1 LVASAA
7 PPGSSRQNAIFDVT
21 DPLAAT
27 LQRTLGDDYRIEREL
42 GGGGM
47 SRVFVAHDLSLDRD
61 IVIKVLSGEATAGVS
76 ADRFRREIQLIA
88 RMQHPHVVS
97 ILSAGAADGSL
108 FYTMPYVA
116 GETLRA
122 RIAREGALPVA
133 DAVRLLREVLD
144 ALAFAHDHGVVHR
157 DIKPENVLVS
167 ASHAVVADFG
177 IAKALTDS
185 GTLTSAGFALGTPTY
200 MAPEQAT
207 ADPSTDHRAD
217 LYSVGVLGYELL
229 TGAPPFTG
237 SPQQVITQ
245 HLTVAPVPIATRRAD
260 VPESLAAVIERALMK
275 EPAARPGSAREMI
288 AALDAMTTPAP
299 APARTTS
306 HRTFSRR
313 RLTLV
318 AAGVVALVAAGTD
331 AVRTSATSAS
341 TPPVSPVAS
350 GADLIAVMPLSAV
363 SDTSLARLGQDLVV
377 TLSTNLDGV
386 GSLHTVDAATLLM
399 RARKLPSPLPLAE
412 ARAAARDLGAR
423 SVLTGTLINEGD
435 RVRASVT
442 LHRVGSDSAIA
453 RATAL
458 AAPHDIATLT
468 DSLTWSVL
476 QQVWQRGTPPS
487 PLLAGLTTRSVDALR
502 AFLDGEREFQRL
514 AVDAALADFRRAF
527 ELDSNFVQALL
538 RYDAVNG
545 WRVAPPDTQVLRRL
559 MALKDRLP
567 ERERLHLEMSQRRLP
582 FLQRLDA
589 WKALLARYPDYP
601 PVLMAAADPIVHSGP
616 YYGIPIAEARPTL
629 DRLEEL
635 VPEHADTRFHQAL
648 MSLEI
653 GSADSIAVTTAAAAR
668 VMGPPWGPVLD
679 LASRLHAAR
688 ASGRPFP
695 PPEAAFPAA
704 RALAA
709 ASRSR
714 TPYYAVLGMLG
725 VDAHFAAYKLE
736 ALERVRA
743 AGIYTGD
750 VDLHSSL
757 GEGIL
762 YLSRGDWAHGLRALR
777 RIEGASLPI
786 ADRMSG
792 ARLACIGA
800 WLGVVNAATADSALR
815 RVRALRGSDAVLLDR
830 VELLWL
836 DGLLGMVTADA
847 ARVQGAR
854 RALLADTSA
863 AARRSAR
870 SLDGLWLERTDRDAA
885 ADTLRAVT
893 EAAMRE
899 GNFPMSIEAVDRLI
913 VARALRRR
921 GSPADAERYLMWPD
935 AQTNS
940 VRNFAVKFALAPLV
954 SYERGL
960 ALEEAGNRRAAEFQL
975 QRFVDA
981 YDQPLPSQRDL
992 VSDATRRLAALR
1004 KTDAPPA
1011 R

>member
-1 LVASAA
+1 
-7 PPGSSRQNAIFDVT
+7 VT
-21 DPLAAT
+21 DSLAAT
-27 LQRTLGDDYRIEREL
+27 LQRTLGDGYRVDREL

-61 IVIKVLSGEATAGVS
+61 VVIKVLSGEATAGVS

-108 FYTMPYVA
+108 YYTMPYVA

-122 RIAREGALPVA
+122 RLAREGAFPVA

-167 ASHAVVADFG
+167 AGHAVVADFG

-217 LYSVGVLGYELL
+217 LYSVGVLGYELP

-245 HLTVAPVPIATRRAD
+245 HLTVAPVPVATRRAE
-260 VPESLAAVIERALMK
+260 VPEALAAVIERALAK
-275 EPAARPGSAREMI
+275 DPAARPQSAREMI
-288 AALDAMTTPAP
+288 AALDGMTTPAP
-299 APARTTS
+299 APARRTS
-306 HRTFSRR
+306 RGALGRR
-313 RLTLV
+313 RVPLV
-318 AAGVVALVAAGTD
+318 AAGVVALVAAGVL
-331 AVRTSATSAS
+331 AVRSRATPDAAPSAA
-341 TPPVSPVAS
+341 PVAS

-399 RARKLPSPLPLAE
+399 RARRLPSPLPLAD
-412 ARAAARDLGAR
+412 ARTAARELGAR

-435 RVRASVT
+435 RVRASVI
-442 LHRVGSDSAIA
+442 LHPVGSDSAIA

-476 QQVWQRGTPPS
+476 RQIWRGGTPPS
-487 PLLAGLTTRSVDALR
+487 PVLAGLTTRSVDALR
-502 AFLDGEREFQRL
+502 AFLDGERKFQRL
-514 AVDAALADFRRAF
+514 DADAALVDFRHAF
-527 ELDSNFVQALL
+527 ELDSSFVQALL
-538 RYDAVNG
+538 RYNQVNS

-582 FLQRLDA
+582 FLARLDA
-589 WKALLARYPDYP
+589 WKALAARYPDYP

-616 YYGIPIAEARPTL
+616 YYAIPIAEARPTL
-629 DRLEEL
+629 DRLEAL

-648 MSLEI
+648 VSLAI
-653 GSADSIAVTTAAAAR
+653 GSDDSIAVTSAQAAR

-688 ASGRPFP
+688 ARGGPLP
-695 PPEAAFPAA
+695 PPDAAFAAA

-709 ASRSR
+709 ASRGP
-714 TPYYAVLGMLG
+714 TPITSVLGMLG
-725 VDAHFAAYKLE
+725 VDAHFAAYKLD
-736 ALERVRA
+736 ALARVRA

-750 VDLHSSL
+750 IDLRSSL
-757 GEGIL
+757 GEGML
-762 YLSRGDWAHGLRALR
+762 HVSRGDWASGLRALR
-777 RIEGASLPI
+777 RSEGSSAPI
-786 ADRMSG
+786 ADRISG

-800 WLGVVNAATADSALR
+800 WLGTVDAATADSTVR
-815 RVRALRGSDAVLLDR
+815 RARAFPGTDASLLDR

-836 DGLLGMVTADA
+836 DGLVGIATIDTS
-847 ARVQGAR
+847 RVQAAR
-854 RALLADTSA
+854 RALQTDTSA
-863 AARRSAR
+863 TARRAAR
-870 SLDGLWLERTDRDAA
+870 SLGGLWLERTDREAG

-893 EAAMRE
+893 EAAIRE
-899 GNFPMSIEAVDRLI
+899 GILHLSIEAVDRLV

-921 GSPADAERYLMWPD
+921 GTPAEAERYLMWPD
-935 AQTNS
+935 AETNN
-940 VRNFAVKFALAPLV
+940 VRNFAVKFALGPLV
-954 SYERGL
+954 GYERGL
-960 ALEEAGNRRAAEFQL
+960 AFEEAGNHGAAEYQL
-975 QRFVDA
+975 QQFVDA
-981 YDQPLPSQRDL
+981 YDRPLPSQRDL
-992 VSDATRRLAALR
+992 VSDAKRRLAELR
-1004 KTDAPPA
+1004 KTDAPAA

>member
-1 LVASAA
+1 
-7 PPGSSRQNAIFDVT
+7 VT

-27 LQRTLGDDYRIEREL
+27 LQRTLGDGYRVEREL

-61 IVIKVLSGEATAGVS
+61 VVIKVLSGEATAGVS

-97 ILSAGAADGSL
+97 IIAAGAADGSL
-108 FYTMPYVA
+108 YYMMPYVA

-122 RIAREGALPVA
+122 RLSREGSLPVP
-133 DAVRLLREVLD
+133 DVVRLLREVLD
-144 ALAFAHDHGVVHR
+144 ALAFAHEHGVVHR

-167 ASHAVVADFG
+167 AGHAVVADFG
-177 IAKALTDS
+177 IAKALTES

-237 SPQQVITQ
+237 TAQQVITQ
-245 HLTVAPVPIATRRAD
+245 HLTVAPVAIATRREH
-260 VPESLAAVIERALMK
+260 VPEALAGVIERALAK
-275 EPAARPGSAREMI
+275 DPAARPQSAREMLD
-288 AALDAMTTPAP
+288 ALDGMTTTPAAP
-299 APARTTS
+299 TRATGRRTPARM
-306 HRTFSRR
+306 
-313 RLTLV
+313 RLPLIV
-318 AAGVVALVAAGTD
+318 ASVVALVAAGAFAARSRATS
-331 AVRTSATSAS
+331 TSA
-341 TPPVSPVAS
+341 PPVAPVAA

-399 RARKLPSPLPLAE
+399 RARKLPSPLPLGE

-423 SVLTGTLINEGD
+423 SVLTGTLIHEGD

-442 LHRVGSDSAIA
+442 LHPVGSDSAIA

-458 AAPHDIATLT
+458 AAPHVIAALT

-476 QQVWQRGTPPS
+476 QQIWRRGTPPS
-487 PLLAGLTTRSVDALR
+487 PVLAGLTTRSVDALR
-502 AFLDGEREFQRL
+502 AFLDGERAFQRL
-514 AVDAALADFRRAF
+514 DADAALADFRRAF

-538 RYDAVNG
+538 RYSAVNG

-567 ERERLHLEMSQRRLP
+567 ERERLHLEMSRRRLP
-582 FLQRLDA
+582 FPERLA
-589 WKALLARYPDYP
+589 EWKKLAARYPDYP
-601 PVLMAAADPIVHSGP
+601 PILMAEADPIVHSGP
-616 YYGIPIAEARPTL
+616 YYGVPLIDARPIL

-648 MSLEI
+648 TSLETE
-653 GSADSIAVTTAAAAR
+653 SADSIAATTAAAAR
-668 VMGPPWGPVLD
+668 VMGPPWGPVLE

-688 ASGRPFP
+688 ASGGPLP
-695 PPEAAFPAA
+695 LPEAAFPAA

-709 ASRSR
+709 ASRSP
-714 TPYYAVLGMLG
+714 TPYYASLGLLG

-736 ALERVRA
+736 ALRRIRA

-750 VDLHSSL
+750 VDLRSSL
-757 GEGIL
+757 GEGML
-762 YLSRGDWAHGLRALR
+762 HLSRGDWVNGLRALR
-777 RIEGASLPI
+777 RTETSSLPI
-786 ADRMSG
+786 GDRMSG

-800 WLGVVNAATADSALR
+800 WLGVVDAATADSTLR
-815 RVRALRGSDAVLLDR
+815 RVRASAGSDAALLDR

-836 DGLLGMVTADA
+836 DGFLGVLTADA
-847 ARVQGAR
+847 ARMQGAR

-870 SLDGLWLERTDRDAA
+870 SLHGLWLERTDHDAG

-921 GSPADAERYLMWPD
+921 NSPADAERYLMWPD

-940 VRNFAVKFALAPLV
+940 TRNFAVKFALAPLV

-960 ALEEAGNRRAAEFQL
+960 AFEEAGNRPAAQYQL

-992 VSDATRRLAALR
+992 VSDARRRLAELR
-1004 KTDAPPA
+1004 KTDAPEA

>member
-1 LVASAA
+1 M
-7 PPGSSRQNAIFDVT
+7 T

-27 LQRTLGDDYRIEREL
+27 LQRTLGDGYRVEREL

-61 IVIKVLSGEATAGVS
+61 VVIKVLSGEATVGVS

-108 FYTMPYVA
+108 YYTMPYVA

-122 RIAREGALPVA
+122 RITREGALPVP
-133 DAVRLLREVLD
+133 DVVRLLREVLD
-144 ALAFAHDHGVVHR
+144 ALAFAHAHGVVHR

-167 ASHAVVADFG
+167 AGHAVVADFG
-177 IAKALTDS
+177 IAKALTES

-237 SPQQVITQ
+237 TAQQVITQ
-245 HLTVAPVPIATRRAD
+245 HLTVAPVAIATRRAD
-260 VPESLAAVIERALMK
+260 APDALAGVVERALAK
-275 EPAARPGSAREMI
+275 DPAARPQSAREMI
-288 AALDAMTTPAP
+288 GALDAVVTPVTAPRRSAVPSTFTRLRLPLAAAGVFALAAAGVFAMRARQTPAP
-299 APARTTS
+299 AS
-306 HRTFSRR
+306 D
-313 RLTLV
+313 
-318 AAGVVALVAAGTD
+318 AA
-331 AVRTSATSAS
+331 
-341 TPPVSPVAS
+341 PVAS

-412 ARAAARDLGAR
+412 ARAAARALGAR
-423 SVLTGTLINEGD
+423 SVLTGTLINEGN

-442 LHRVGSDSAIA
+442 LHQVGSDSVIA
-453 RATAL
+453 KATAL
-458 AAPHDIATLT
+458 ATPHDIAALT

-476 QQVWQRGTPPS
+476 QQVWRRGTPPS
-487 PLLAGLTTRSVDALR
+487 PVLAGLTTRSVDALR

-514 AVDAALADFRRAF
+514 AADAALADFRRAF

-538 RYDAVNG
+538 RYHDVNG

-559 MALKDRLP
+559 LALKDRLP
-567 ERERLHLEMSQRRLP
+567 ERERLSLEMSQRRLP
-582 FLQRLDA
+582 FPERLAA

-616 YYGIPIAEARPTL
+616 YYGIPLTEARPTL

-635 VPEHADTRFHQAL
+635 MPEHADTRFHQAL
-648 MSLEI
+648 TSLETE
-653 GSADSIAVTTAAAAR
+653 SADSIAVTTAEAAR
-668 VMGPPWGPVLD
+668 VMDPPWGPVLE
-679 LASRLHAAR
+679 LASRLHAAH
-688 ASGRPFP
+688 ASGTPLP
-695 PPEAAFPAA
+695 PAEAAFPAA
-704 RALAA
+704 RALVA
-709 ASRSR
+709 ASRSP
-714 TPYYAVLGMLG
+714 TPYYASLGLLG
-725 VDAHFAAYKLE
+725 VDAHFAAYKLD
-736 ALERVRA
+736 ALDRVRA
-743 AGIYTGD
+743 TGIYTGD
-750 VDLHSSL
+750 VDVKSSL
-757 GEGIL
+757 GEGML
-762 YLSRGDWAHGLRALR
+762 HLSRGDWVNGLRALR
-777 RIEGASLPI
+777 RFEGSSIPLGE
-786 ADRMSG
+786 RMSG

-800 WLGVVNAATADSALR
+800 WLGVVDAATADSALR
-815 RVRALRGSDAVLLDR
+815 RMRASQGSGATLLDR

-836 DGLLGMVTADA
+836 DGFLGIVNSDA
-847 ARVQGAR
+847 SRTQSAR

-870 SLDGLWLERTDRDAA
+870 SLDGLWLERTDHDAG

-899 GNFPMSIEAVDRLI
+899 GNFPMSIEAIDRLV

-940 VRNFAVKFALAPLV
+940 VRNFAVKFALGPLV

-960 ALEEAGNRRAAEFQL
+960 AFEEAGNRRAGTFQL
-975 QRFVDA
+975 RRFVEA
-981 YDQPLPSQRDL
+981 YDLPPAQHREL
-992 VSDATRRLAALR
+992 VNDAKRRLTALGV
-1004 KTDAPPA
+1004 TDVPQASKVAP

>member
-1 LVASAA
+1 M
-7 PPGSSRQNAIFDVT
+7 T

-27 LQRTLGDDYRIEREL
+27 LQRTLGDGYRVEREL

-47 SRVFVAHDLSLDRD
+47 SRVFVARDLSLDRD
-61 IVIKVLSGEATAGVS
+61 VVIKVLSGETTAGVS

-88 RMQHPHVVS
+88 RMQHPHVVP

-108 FYTMPYVA
+108 YYTMPYVA
-116 GETLRA
+116 GETLRS
-122 RIAREGALPVA
+122 RLAREGALPVG
-133 DAVRLLREVLD
+133 DATRLLREVLD

-167 ASHAVVADFG
+167 AGHAVVADFG

-229 TGAPPFTG
+229 TGVPPFTG

-245 HLTVAPVPIATRRAD
+245 HLTAAPARVASRRAD
-260 VPESLAAVIERALMK
+260 VPDALAAVIERALAK
-275 EPAARPGSAREMI
+275 DPDARPQNAREMI
-288 AALDAMTTPAP
+288 AALDGRMTPVPTPARRP
-299 APARTTS
+299 SRSALG
-306 HRTFSRR
+306 RR
-313 RLTLV
+313 RVPLAV
-318 AAGVVALVAAGTD
+318 AGIVALVAAGVF
-331 AVRTSATSAS
+331 AVRSRATPDSAQSVA
-341 TPPVSPVAS
+341 PVAS
-350 GADLIAVMPLSAV
+350 GADVIAVMPLSAV

-412 ARAAARDLGAR
+412 ARTAARDLGAR

-442 LHRVGSDSAIA
+442 LHQVGSDSAIA
-453 RATAL
+453 RASAL
-458 AAPHDIATLT
+458 AGPHDIAALT

-476 QQVWQRGTPPS
+476 QQIWRRGAPPS
-487 PLLAGLTTRSVDALR
+487 PVLAGLTTRSVDALR

-514 AVDAALADFRRAF
+514 SVDASLVDFRRAF

-538 RYDAVNG
+538 RYNQVNT

-582 FLQRLDA
+582 FLPRLEA
-589 WKALLARYPDYP
+589 WKALATRYPDYP
-601 PVLMAAADPIVHSGP
+601 PVLMAAADPIVHSGS

-629 DRLEEL
+629 DRLEAL

-648 MSLEI
+648 VSLAI
-653 GSADSIAVTTAAAAR
+653 GSDDSIAVATAQAAR

-688 ASGRPFP
+688 ASGSPLP
-695 PPEAAFPAA
+695 PPDAAFAAA

-709 ASRSR
+709 ASRGP
-714 TPYYAVLGMLG
+714 TPISSALGMLG
-725 VDAHFAAYKLE
+725 VDAHFAAYKLDV
-736 ALERVRA
+736 LERVRA

-750 VDLHSSL
+750 IDLRSSL
-757 GEGIL
+757 GEGML
-762 YLSRGDWAHGLRALR
+762 HVSRGDWANGLRALR
-777 RIEGASLPI
+777 RSEGSSAPL

-800 WLGVVNAATADSALR
+800 WLGLVNAATADSALR
-815 RVRALRGSDAVLLDR
+815 RALALQGSDAALLDR

-836 DGLLGMVTADA
+836 DGLLGIATADTV
-847 ARVQGAR
+847 RVQGAR

-863 AARRSAR
+863 TARRAAR
-870 SLDGLWLERTDRDAA
+870 SLGGLWLERTDREAG

-893 EAAMRE
+893 DAAMRE
-899 GNFPMSIEAVDRLI
+899 GIFHLSIEAVDRLV
-913 VARALRRR
+913 VARAQRRR
-921 GSPADAERYLMWPD
+921 GTPAEAERYLMWPD

-954 SYERGL
+954 SYERGV
-960 ALEEAGNRRAAEFQL
+960 ALEEAGNRRAAAFQL

-981 YDQPLPSQRDL
+981 YDRPLPSQRDL
-992 VSDATRRLAALR
+992 VNDAKRRLAKLQ
-1004 KTDAPPA
+1004 KSDVPA
-1011 R
+1011 AR